1 MLTQYQNIN
10 DFMRPVFPVRWCH
23 INQEIKDVVGKD
35 LGDLCKKMAIINRI
49 YIQNIIVIDCTQIV
63 GTYF

>member
-49 YIQNIIVIDCTQIV
+49 YIYTLNR
-63 GTYF
+63 